1 MKSYETAPL
10 CNPHREQKEPAL
22 DMLAQT
28 LKLCEVD
35 FGEFDD
41 PDYPTIIQHS
51 ATQVNH
57 FSALGFGQCCGS
69 VTFWYGFGSA
79 DPPASY

>member
-1 MKSYETAPL
+1 
-10 CNPHREQKEPAL
+10 
-22 DMLAQT
+22 MLAQT

-57 FSALGFGQCCGS
+57 LSALGFGQYCGS
-69 VTFWYGFGSA
+69 VTFWYGSESA
-79 DPPASY
+79 DPQASNLWIRILLFSSLTFKMPTKK